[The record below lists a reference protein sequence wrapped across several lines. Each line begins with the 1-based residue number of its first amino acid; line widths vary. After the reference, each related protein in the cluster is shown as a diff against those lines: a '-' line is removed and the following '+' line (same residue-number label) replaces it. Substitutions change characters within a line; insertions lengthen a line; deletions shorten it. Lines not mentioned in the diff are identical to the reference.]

1 MLRTPTIQVWSTTKS
16 WLLQKKVHP
25 PLLFLINFQVQ
36 IDPNLSG
43 ECFMIETTKNI
54 VWAVN
59 SLFLVLWLQYCSIS
73 LPTLYTYIDFRLLN
87 HNWQN
92 TFGKGHI
99 AKNSNVSQ
107 SNNTVLQEKV
117 LQCREAPI
125 QVVNV
130 CCITIYCLL
139 TRYIDENRKLLALVL
154 CSAEWV
160 LMGS

>member
-1 MLRTPTIQVWSTTKS
+1 
-16 WLLQKKVHP
+16 
-25 PLLFLINFQVQ
+25 
-36 IDPNLSG
+36 
-43 ECFMIETTKNI
+43 MIETTKSI

-87 HNWQN
+87 HNWQS

-107 SNNTVLQEKV
+107 GNNTVLQEKV

-139 TRYIDENRKLLALVL
+139 TRYIGENSKLLALVL
-154 CSAEWV
+154 CSAE
-160 LMGS
+160 